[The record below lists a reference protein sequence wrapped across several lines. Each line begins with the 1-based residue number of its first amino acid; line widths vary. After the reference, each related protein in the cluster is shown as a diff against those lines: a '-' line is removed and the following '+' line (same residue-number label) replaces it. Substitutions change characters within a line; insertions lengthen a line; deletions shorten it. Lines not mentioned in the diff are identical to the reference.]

1 MTRKFM
7 GELECTLTVAVEGN
21 DNAVAGIG
29 L

>member
-7 GELECTLTVAVEGN
+7 GELKRTLTVAIEGD

>member
-1 MTRKFM
+1 MTRKLV
-7 GELECTLTVAVEGN
+7 GELERTLTVAVEGD

>member
-1 MTRKFM
+1 MTRKLV
-7 GELECTLTVAVEGN
+7 GELECTLTVAVEGD